1 MYCPQCGVR
10 SEQPTKFCKT
20 CGCKLDQPALS
31 FTAAQSVPGLANR
44 EEAARQLRWLKG
56 TRWLLIGTA
65 FLPLSF
71 FAVALAAASNGGDA
85 EAFAVIACL
94 LLVGALC
101 TSGWGIIHLLRGGF
115 FKTYKERRIR
125 AEAALLGQPI
135 PLPQA
140 LPAQPVPLPQVSFE
154 LPTDT
159 NRIAPRKDATSV
171 TEPTTRTLRPVAG
184 EAGKIN

>member
-20 CGCKLDQPALS
+20 CGCKLDPPPLP
-31 FTAAQSVPGLANR
+31 FAATREAVPGPINR
-44 EEAARQLRWLKG
+44 EEAERQLRWLKG
-56 TRWLLIGTA
+56 TRTLLIGTA

-71 FAVALAAASNGGDA
+71 FAAALSAASNGGDA

-94 LLVGALC
+94 LLVGGLC

-140 LPAQPVPLPQVSFE
+140 NFE
-154 LPTDT
+154 LPPET
-159 NRIAPRKDATSV
+159 NRLASRNEAASI
-171 TEPTTRTLRPVAG
+171 TEPTTRTLCPVAG
-184 EAGKIN
+184 DAGKTN